1 MRYVRIPTLVKKERE
16 ELNAAKRASKAT
28 APGDAARRNI
38 LQQAAVAKSDSEL
51 PELQE
56 DFATVNYMCRYSN
69 LKETGDRDLKL
80 ITWQS

>member
-38 LQQAAVAKSDSEL
+38 LQQAAVAKSDS
-51 PELQE
+51 
-56 DFATVNYMCRYSN
+56 
-69 LKETGDRDLKL
+69 
-80 ITWQS
+80 